1 MLRYHSKRREGSGST
16 ADGHSLSGAFDPEGL
31 RSPSCSTARRARI
44 IGAFALFVS
53 T

>member
-1 MLRYHSKRREGSGST
+1 MARNT
-16 ADGHSLSGAFDPEGL
+16 AD
-31 RSPSCSTARRARI
+31 SPVGRARRPSLLDCTACARI

>member
-1 MLRYHSKRREGSGST
+1 MWSNVREVAPENVKSSGEPVRRPPLLDCT
-16 ADGHSLSGAFDPEGL
+16 A
-31 RSPSCSTARRARI
+31 CARI